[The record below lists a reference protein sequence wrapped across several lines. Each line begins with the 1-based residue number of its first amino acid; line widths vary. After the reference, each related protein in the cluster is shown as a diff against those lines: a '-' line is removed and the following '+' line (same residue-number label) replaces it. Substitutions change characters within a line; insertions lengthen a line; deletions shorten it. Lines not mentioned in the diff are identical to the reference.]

1 MFPKADSQKLLSYLH
16 QSKYADVLIFLI
28 ISSQNLESRA
38 NLLDKNIKELEEK
51 IKKITKRVQ
60 EDPDAIVLNDTEI
73 SSIFRDIHYT
83 ELEVI
88 QRLNILIELLAV
100 YYHMIR
106 TDVRKV
112 PKSIG
117 SKDFSFKELYQEF
130 NYFNNQK
137 LADVWTNFK
146 YPNVKCFSELT
157 HQEQSILKQ
166 LLNESAQRIL
176 EGFKEIFQFQRKFR
190 SIYAKYKHALS
201 ELTGLFGIDEKR
213 NQIETHIYMRDKAND
228 KFCTY
233 IIPVGCDEVHY
244 FIEIAKR
251 VYELLRVLIDNM
263 LLYIVNQEKDFIPR
277 TLFIEKKD
285 EPRFRGIMKKARSF
299 IVPNF
304 TSKVGIKPPGPKEIN
319 KVNQKLREDHIYAIN
334 KDILDLGTL
343 VQAGLTVSKT
353 K

>member
-1 MFPKADSQKLLSYLH
+1 MFSKADPQKLLSYLH
-16 QSKYADVLIFLI
+16 KSEYADVLIFLI
-28 ISSQNLESRA
+28 ISSQNLQSRV
-38 NLLDKNIKELEEK
+38 NLVDKNIKELEEK
-51 IKKITKRVQ
+51 IKKITKKV
-60 EDPDAIVLNDTEI
+60 EENPNAIVPNDTEI
-73 SSIFRDIHYT
+73 SSTFRDIHYT

-88 QRLNILIELLAV
+88 QRLNMLIELLAV

-106 TDVRKV
+106 TDVRRM

-117 SKDFSFKELYQEF
+117 RKDFSFKELYQEF
-130 NYFNNQK
+130 DYFNNQK
-137 LADVWTNFK
+137 LTDVWTNFK
-146 YPNVKCFSELT
+146 YPNVKYFSELT
-157 HQEQSILKQ
+157 PQEQSVLKQ
-166 LLNESAQRIL
+166 LLKESAQKIL

-190 SIYAKYKHALS
+190 SIYNKYKHALS

-244 FIEIAKR
+244 FIEIATR
-251 VYELLRVLIDNM
+251 VYKLLHVLIDNM

-277 TLFIEKKD
+277 ALFIEKKD
-285 EPRFRGIMKKARSF
+285 ERMFRGIMKKARSF

-304 TSKVGIKPPGPKEIN
+304 TSKVGIKPPEPKEIN
-319 KVNQKLREDHIYAIN
+319 KVNQKLREDHICRIN

-343 VQAGLTVSKT
+343 LKVGITVSKT
-353 K
+353 